1 MTIMISVVDLAAT
14 SLARAARQARRA
26 PPLPREHGLCGSR
39 RSARLLLVFIAVGA
53 TFGALGSATDAR
65 AQAAPACAAAL
76 NGAPSDLPI
85 KRKASPLGA
94 DAMPG
99 RSMTD
104 PSAKLLGKEMP
115 M

>member
-1 MTIMISVVDLAAT
+1 MISVVDLAAT

-26 PPLPREHGLCGSR
+26 PPLPREPGLCGSR

-53 TFGALGSATDAR
+53 SLGALGSATEAR

-85 KRKASPLGA
+85 KREASR
-94 DAMPG
+94 
-99 RSMTD
+99 RSEQMQCSTD
-104 PSAKLLGKEMP
+104 RRRIHRPNFWGKEMP